1 MKDPFINGLDDE
13 PDVLTASNEGSGGVF
28 SSYQIDWA
36 AFYEPAVHMKEF
48 FSQPSG
54 LPPVEDFSEK
64 RQKKGT
70 SGEEKDSDGWDDLR
84 YVSQMP
90 LYLLLLLLRP
100 LFICVPG
107 FHKKLH
113 QSLDRK
119 DFHQDGFLINNDHP
133 SKILFDHRRTTHNS
147 IFLAFTFSAQFR
159 KCSH

>member
-1 MKDPFINGLDDE
+1 MKTGVVCQAEKAVTCAPGLIAQIFVDCRDLNLY
-13 PDVLTASNEGSGGVF
+13 PYSISNVTT
-28 SSYQIDWA
+28 DLL
-36 AFYEPAVHMKEF
+36 

-90 LYLLLLLLRP
+90 PYLFLLLLRP
-100 LFICVPG
+100 IFICVPG

-119 DFHQDGFLINNDHP
+119 DFYQDGFLINNDQP
-133 SKILFDHRRTTHNS
+133 SKILFDHRRTTHNPF
-147 IFLAFTFSAQFR
+147 FLVYTFFIKDR
-159 KCSH
+159 KCSP